1 MSPCFKILVY
11 LATSDSGSPMS
22 THQKIWSVLLAI
34 TTVVVAVM
42 LNHSDPADPV
52 SADRLKAE
60 TLETEK
66 TALLTKVDELSRER
80 RQLDVKVTSLE
91 KQVRI
96 SKGDLSEPETKAPG
110 LAQKQSPTRS
120 GTEETGGSSD
130 GETPFAKAVSALA
143 SRAGDLNRQFQA
155 MPDKDI
161 PELQYLD
168 EGDWL
173 HLAKA
178 ANLDSPAG
186 VRKALADA
194 RQQAKVR
201 FAPLLTNA
209 LAEFSKANNAQPP
222 ISMAQLKPYFS
233 VPVDDATLNRYQI
246 VTDPTGKQR
255 LGSSTYISEV
265 PPVDPEFDSHFEIGT
280 NGWSSASVGQTYTE
294 KIR

>member
-1 MSPCFKILVY
+1 
-11 LATSDSGSPMS
+11 MS
-22 THQKIWSVLLAI
+22 TPQKIWSLLLAI
-34 TTVVVAVM
+34 TTAIVAVM
-42 LNHSDPADPV
+42 LNQSGPTDPV
-52 SADRLKAE
+52 SSYRLKAE

-66 TALLTKVDELSRER
+66 TALLTKVDELSLER

-96 SKGDLSEPETKAPG
+96 SKGDFSEQETKTQVP
-110 LAQKQSPTRS
+110 AQKQPRTGTATGTR
-120 GTEETGGSSD
+120 TEEASASSD
-130 GETPFAKAVSALA
+130 GETPFAKAVSALT
-143 SRAGDLNRQFQA
+143 SRAGDLNRKFQA

-178 ANLDSPAG
+178 ANLDSEAG

-201 FAPLLTNA
+201 FAPFLRIA
-209 LAEFSKANNAQPP
+209 LASFLTANNLQPP
-222 ISMAQLKPYFS
+222 ISMAQLRPFLS
-233 VPVDDATLNRYQI
+233 VLVDDATLSRYQI
-246 VTDPTGKQR
+246 ITDPTGKQK

-265 PPVDPEFDSHFEIGT
+265 LPLVDPELDSYFEIGV
-280 NGWSSASVGQTYTE
+280 NGWTSVALGQTYTE
-294 KIR
+294 RG